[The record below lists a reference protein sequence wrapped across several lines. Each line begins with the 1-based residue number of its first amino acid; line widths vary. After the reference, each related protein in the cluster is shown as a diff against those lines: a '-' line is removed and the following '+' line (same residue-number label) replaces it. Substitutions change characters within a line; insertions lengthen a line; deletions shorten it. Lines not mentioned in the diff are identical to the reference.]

1 MPGENYCEAVAVG
14 SGKVPNFDALKRPN
28 MATGL
33 PATTGGQ
40 MPTPPPPAPRP
51 SGRGGTYAINPF
63 RRRRPRS
70 GGGRNMRRQQPA
82 TTTPTDVY
90 QHAQG
95 STWIPANRTASTA
108 SKTAPVSGGSSV
120 PSRTTP
126 PSHPPAHI
134 NHSKNGGTG
143 TPRRNP
149 VVGVFQATI
158 SVPKK
163 VIGFLVIKPVTFVVG
178 GSTR

>member
-14 SGKVPNFDALKRPN
+14 SGNVPNFDALKRAN
-28 MATGL
+28 MAAGGL
-33 PATTGGQ
+33 PATTSGSQ
-40 MPTPPPPAPRP
+40 MPSPPPPAPRP

-70 GGGRNMRRQQPA
+70 GGGRNMRRRQQPA
-82 TTTPTDVY
+82 TTQTPTEVY
-90 QHAQG
+90 EHARG
-95 STWIPANRTASTA
+95 STWVPAKRTSA
-108 SKTAPVSGGSSV
+108 KTAPVSGGSSV
-120 PSRTTP
+120 PSSTS
-126 PSHPPAHI
+126 PSRPPAHL
-134 NHSKNGGTG
+134 NHPKNGG

-149 VVGVFQATI
+149 VVGIFQATI

-178 GSTR
+178 SSW